1 MRAYERLLRYARVWT
16 TSDPENEACSP
27 SAERELDLARIL
39 VEEMK
44 RLGIGDAGLD
54 ENGYVTGHIPA
65 TPGLENRTK
74 LGFIAHMDTAP
85 DASGKDVRPQIHEH
99 YDGKAV
105 ALGDGKVLDPADF
118 PELTQMKGKTLI
130 TTDGTTL
137 LGADDK
143 AGIAEILTLVETL
156 RDQKLPHGPLSIAFT
171 PDEEIG
177 SEAHLFNLKQFGAD
191 YAYTV
196 DGGATSE
203 ITYENFNAAGAQFEI
218 RGVSVHTGSAKDL
231 MINAGL
237 VACEINAML
246 PAADIPRLTEGR
258 EGFFHLESISGTV
271 EKAEVSY
278 LVRDHSE
285 GHFQARLDL
294 LRHIEKTINE
304 KYGEGTVKLTIKQQY
319 RNMEEKIR
327 PCMHLVENA
336 RKAIS
341 ALGITPDSAP
351 VRGGTDGAALSFRGL
366 PCPNLGT
373 GGYGFHGP
381 FEHITAEDMDDE
393 VKILTGIVASYAEP
407 REG

>member
-16 TSDPENEACSP
+16 TSDPENGSCSP

-44 RLGIGDAGLD
+44 SLGVGDASLD

-177 SEAHLFNLKQFGAD
+177 SEAYLFDLKQFGAD

-304 KYGEGTVKLTIKQQY
+304 KYGEGTVKLTLQQQY

-336 RKAIS
+336 KKAIS

-393 VKILTGIVASYAEP
+393 VKILAGIVAAYAGP
-407 REG
+407 QAG

>member
-1 MRAYERLLRYARVWT
+1 MRAYERLLRYAKVWT

-39 VEEMK
+39 VEEM
-44 RLGIGDAGLD
+44 RSLGIGDASLD
-54 ENGYVTGHIPA
+54 GNGYVTGHIPA

-156 RDQKLPHGPLSIAFT
+156 RDQKLPHGPLSVAFT

-177 SEAHLFNLKQFGAD
+177 SEARLFDLKQFGAD

-203 ITYENFNAAGAQFEI
+203 ITYENFNAAGAQCEI
-218 RGVSVHTGSAKDL
+218 RGVSVHTGSAKNL

-304 KYGEGTVKLTIKQQY
+304 KYGEGTVKLTIQQQY
-319 RNMEEKIR
+319 RNMEEQIR
-327 PCMHLVENA
+327 PCTHLVENA

-393 VKILTGIVASYAEP
+393 VKILVGIVAAYAGP
-407 REG
+407 QAG